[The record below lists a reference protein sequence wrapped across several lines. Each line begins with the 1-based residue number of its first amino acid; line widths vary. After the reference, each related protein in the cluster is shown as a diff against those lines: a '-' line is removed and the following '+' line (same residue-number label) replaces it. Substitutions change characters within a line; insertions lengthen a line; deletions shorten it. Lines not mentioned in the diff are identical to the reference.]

1 MFEETSDK
9 TFQAKIKIVGVGGG
23 GNNAVNRMVDAGIEG
38 VEFIGIN
45 TDTQA
50 LRGCMADR
58 LIPIGTELTQGL
70 GAGNDPDIGRRAAE
84 ESRDV
89 LKEALQGADL
99 VFVTAGK
106 GGGTGTGA
114 APVVAGLAMGVGAL
128 TVGVVTRPFTF
139 EGRKRAL
146 QAEDGIEELR
156 ERVDTLVIVPNDRLL
171 EVADDIPVVE
181 AFRLADD
188 VLRQGVQAITELIT
202 RRGEINVDFADIRHV
217 LADSGTA
224 LIGIGH
230 ATGDDRANQ
239 AAINAI
245 DSPLL
250 ESSIDGATRV
260 LLNISGG
267 KDLSL
272 YEVNEAAEAVAGAV
286 DPEANMIFGAIVD
299 EDLTNHMK
307 VTVIASGFRERSRA
321 GSAPAARKQAGERVA
336 GLPREERRPPADQE
350 RVDIPSFLRRR

>member
-1 MFEETSDK
+1 MIHEPPER
-9 TFQAKIKIVGVGGG
+9 TFKAVIKIVGVGGG
-23 GNNAVNRMVDAGIEG
+23 GNNAVNRMIDAGITG
-38 VEFIGIN
+38 VEFIGVN

-50 LRGCMADR
+50 LRGCMADI
-58 LIPIGTELTQGL
+58 LIPIGSDLTGGL
-70 GAGNDPDIGRRAAE
+70 GAGNDPAVGRRAAE
-84 ESRDV
+84 ESGER

-128 TVGVVTRPFTF
+128 TVGVVTRPFSF
-139 EGRKRAL
+139 EGRKRAV
-146 QAEDGIEELR
+146 QADGGIAELR
-156 ERVDTLVIVPNDRLL
+156 ERVDTLIIVPNDRLL

-202 RRGEINVDFADIRHV
+202 KRGEINVDFADVRHV
-217 LADSGTA
+217 LEDSGTA

-230 ATGDDRANQ
+230 STGEDRASQ
-239 AAINAI
+239 AALNAI

-267 KDLSL
+267 RDLSL
-272 YEVNEAAEAVAGAV
+272 YEVNEAAEVVARAV

-299 EDLTNHMK
+299 ESLANRVK
-307 VTVIASGFRERSRA
+307 VTVIASGFREQARARTEPAGSKPLQERPPRWERSRVV
-321 GSAPAARKQAGERVA
+321 Q
-336 GLPREERRPPADQE
+336 EEEP
-350 RVDIPSFLRRR
+350 VDIPSFLRR